1 MLRRR
6 KLVAGHRES
15 LVHRIQL
22 PDRALLRWLALEFNR
37 LRRFDFRCAAEQ
49 ARKEARLLRR
59 LRGRFERGSLVQ
71 HLGERLVERLVD
83 RGVHRQGFVHR
94 QHFVQR
100 RHIHRRRLV
109 GLQRRQLAHVH
120 RLSRADVGDRRL
132 GLYVRVPDV
141 VLHEGRDLVFIG
153 VRDLILLIVLRLCRK
168 QALQQAGT
176 LRTRRH
182 VLAACPEELEVLLG
196 LLNWGVDWNLGQH
209 FNRRG
214 FIRRRYIER
223 RVRQLRLFYSFR
235 LYFVNGLVVRFV
247 FGLGTGEKPLDALR
261 CPAPE
266 RGTGL
271 LGLSRP
277 PRTKGPGSRSLIG
290 RLHRSRIPGV
300 AIGVRH
306 GIIGW
311 YRFAGAFALV
321 LVLAGQRGLEW
332 LQLAGRWRRLVFI
345 GTTAFAT
352 VNKRGGASGR
362 SAEMQ
367 IAPG

>member
-1 MLRRR
+1 M
-6 KLVAGHRES
+6 
-15 LVHRIQL
+15 
-22 PDRALLRWLALEFNR
+22 
-37 LRRFDFRCAAEQ
+37 
-49 ARKEARLLRR
+49 
-59 LRGRFERGSLVQ
+59 
-71 HLGERLVERLVD
+71 
-83 RGVHRQGFVHR
+83 
-94 QHFVQR
+94 
-100 RHIHRRRLV
+100 
-109 GLQRRQLAHVH
+109 
-120 RLSRADVGDRRL
+120 
-132 GLYVRVPDV
+132 
-141 VLHEGRDLVFIG
+141 FIG

-168 QALQQAGT
+168 QALKQTGT
-176 LRTRRH
+176 LRTRTFNERLDRQVQTSRRRLDRGVLAGLRPRRH

-196 LLNWGVDWNLGQH
+196 LLNWGVVWNLGQH
-209 FNRRG
+209 FYRRG
-214 FIRRRYIER
+214 FIGRRYIER
-223 RVRQLRLFYSFR
+223 RVGQLRLFYSFR